1 MKKELTP
8 KQEDFMLESAREKTE
23 LKTLKDLKIFKW
35 NDNEYENMD
44 ISDEEYTKG
53 VKAEVLRK
61 DSVRIEELKSEAIKW
76 VKEIIKDR
84 SIGVQLFT
92 DGKKRKGNPIGKAIY
107 GDEERKL
114 INNEKIDWIIS
125 FFNLTEEDLK

>member
-1 MKKELTP
+1 M
-8 KQEDFMLESAREKTE
+8 TE
-23 LKTLKDLKIFKW
+23 LKTLKDFK
-35 NDNEYENMD
+35 
-44 ISDEEYTKG
+44 TPKG
-53 VKAEVLRK
+53 CDYICKTLVLR
-61 DSVRIEELKSEAIKW
+61 DLKQEAIKW
-76 VKEIIKDR
+76 VKEISKDR

-114 INNEKIDWIIS
+114 INKEKIEWIKH